1 MEMEEGKCIYEL
13 VLEDEQIDELVIAL
27 SEFKRS
33 KNEFEFIVDDDT
45 SVAFYHVE
53 GNGISSS
60 IQNTRSVFDV
70 DSELNE
76 KDDDKKK
83 KPDDGDDGDDD
94 GDDDE
99 GDWID
104 NNVVVVKVG
113 DDDPE
118 EPDEPMPDDPEL
130 PDDDTEGND
139 DVEEAE

>member
-45 SVAFYHVE
+45 SVAFYHV
-53 GNGISSS
+53 
-60 IQNTRSVFDV
+60 
-70 DSELNE
+70 DSDLELNE

-83 KPDDGDDGDDD
+83 PKDDDGDDEDEDEDAD
-94 GDDDE
+94 GDDE

-113 DDDPE
+113 DDGDDEP
-118 EPDEPMPDDPEL
+118 EPDNPEL